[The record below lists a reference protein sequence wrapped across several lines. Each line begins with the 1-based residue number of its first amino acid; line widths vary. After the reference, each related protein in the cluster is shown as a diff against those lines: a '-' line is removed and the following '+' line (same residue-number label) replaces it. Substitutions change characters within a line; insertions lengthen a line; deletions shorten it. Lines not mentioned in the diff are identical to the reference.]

1 MNNEEMKA
9 VALMLGLTD
18 AATLTD
24 VQKKIN
30 LLLEYQKA
38 NGVLQAEKEK
48 LEKELDGLRLSGIT
62 ALVDSAIGRERSA
75 PTGRIISS
83 PWENG
88 RCGALKLLRGDEPRP
103 APSVILPEIRRPAHA
118 GATRNGR
125 MCRRRSSS

>member
-48 LEKELDGLRLSGIT
+48 LEKELDGLKLSGIT
-62 ALVDSAIGRERSA
+62 ALVDSAIGEGKISADRKDHFISLGNRSV
-75 PTGRIISS
+75 RS
-83 PWENG
+83 PSN
-88 RCGALKLLRGDEPRP
+88 
-103 APSVILPEIRRPAHA
+103 
-118 GATRNGR
+118 
-125 MCRRRSSS
+125 